1 MSAHVDHGEAD
12 PSPITATAT
21 GSLSS
26 KDVHRLA
33 SFLALAF
40 EWDPM
45 QCWLFPRDDRRK
57 SQIAEMMARDL
68 TYRIAAETT
77 VLSGARGQAVV
88 FVEPRTAPVRSV
100 RAWRVAPAFAS
111 LVGPRALVAW
121 KLLRR
126 LDGAHA
132 AVGPHLYVVHLA
144 VAPADRRR
152 GHASALLE
160 RVGAD
165 ADPQGLGVYLETA
178 NPDAV
183 PLYERHGF
191 AVRQVIRQGAAPP
204 VWVLWRPPPGAG
216 VTGSACP

>member
-1 MSAHVDHGEAD
+1 MTVV
-12 PSPITATAT
+12 AT

-68 TYRIAAETT
+68 RYRIAAKTT
-77 VLSGARGQAVV
+77 LLSGARGQAVA
-88 FVEPRTAPVRSV
+88 FVEPRTVPVRSV
-100 RAWRVAPAFAS
+100 RAWRLVPAFAS

-126 LDGAHA
+126 LVDAHA

-144 VAPADRRR
+144 VAPGDRRR

-160 RVGAD
+160 RAAAD
-165 ADPQGLGVYLETA
+165 ADRQGLGVYLETA
-178 NPDAV
+178 NPGAV

-191 AVRQVIRQGAAPP
+191 AVRQVIRHRPAPP
-204 VWVLWRPPPGAG
+204 VWVLWRPPSGAG
-216 VTGSACP
+216 TPSCD